1 MLRSSKLRSL
11 RFRSLKPRSLKALPL
26 TLALVTL
33 ALAALTLVTTGCG
46 GGSSQAQA
54 RFVNAIPNATA
65 LDIQFNGTKEFT
77 DVAFF
82 GYLPSAG
89 YTGVPA
95 GSDTILGFATGSTTN
110 QAFSVTT
117 DLTAGKQYTLVATG
131 FVPNSVVVLPP
142 TDNNTAPAVGNVIF
156 RVINASPSGPS
167 AVDIYILPNPVQG
180 GLGSCT
186 APNCISGVAY
196 QGVSTPT
203 TLPYNSNGNG
213 YTMYV
218 TTSGGTNPIFSQS
231 LSVGSATV
239 GSIRTLVLTD
249 IQNGNPPG
257 MNPQAIILN
266 DLN

>member
-1 MLRSSKLRSL
+1 MLCWLKLRSL
-11 RFRSLKPRSLKALPL
+11 KSRSLKAVPL

-33 ALAALTLVTTGCG
+33 ALVGLTLVTTSC
-46 GGSSQAQA
+46 GSSNSLAQA

-65 LDIQFNGTKEFT
+65 LDIQFNGTKDFT

-82 GYLPSAG
+82 GFLPLSG

-95 GSDTILGFATGSTTN
+95 GSDTIKGFATGSTTN
-110 QAFSVTT
+110 QAFSVTNT
-117 DLTAGKQYTLVATG
+117 LTAGKQYTLVATG

-142 TDNNTAPAVGNVIF
+142 IDNNTAPANGNVNF

-167 AVDIYILPNPVQG
+167 AVDVYILPNPVTS

-186 APNCISGVAY
+186 APNNCISGTAY
-196 QGVSTPT
+196 QGVSTPI

-213 YTMYV
+213 FTMYV
-218 TTSGGTNPIFSQS
+218 TTSGGTNPIFSQN
-231 LSVGSATV
+231 LAVGSATT

>member
-1 MLRSSKLRSL
+1 MLCWLKLRSL
-11 RFRSLKPRSLKALPL
+11 KLRSLKSRSLKALPL

-33 ALAALTLVTTGCG
+33 ALAALTLVTTSC
-46 GGSSQAQA
+46 GSSNSLAQA

-65 LDIQFNGTKEFT
+65 LDIQFNGTKDFT
-77 DVAFF
+77 DIAFF
-82 GYLPSAG
+82 GFLPSSG

-95 GSDTILGFATGSTTN
+95 GSVTIKGFATGSTTN
-110 QAFSVTT
+110 QAFSVTNT
-117 DLTAGKQYTLVATG
+117 LTAGKQYTLVATG

-142 TDNNTAPAVGNVIF
+142 TDNNTAPANGMVTF

-167 AVDIYILPNPVQG
+167 AVDVYILPNPVTG

-186 APNCISGVAY
+186 ALNCISGVAY

-203 TLPYNSNGNG
+203 TIAYNSNGNG
-213 YTMYV
+213 FTMYV
-218 TTSGGTNPIFSQS
+218 TTSGGTNPIFSQN
-231 LSVGSATV
+231 LAVGSATT